1 LRWIEV
7 EPRTIRAWA
16 GTFHP
21 IRTSQGAIISTM
33 PTTSS
38 TENTLEAKPPVPIEE
53 VKPVVRRDGAG
64 AQLAALAKYMV
75 RTEVH
80 TYAFSVAANVIL
92 SLFPFI
98 VMMLTIS
105 RLIFHS
111 QVMWPVVGEMM
122 STFLPSNQ
130 DFIMRNMQ
138 LLAHPHKGAQI
149 YSIVMLLISSTGVF
163 LPLEVAL
170 NGVWGVRENRSYLRN
185 QCVSLGLAFAVGVLA
200 MGSIALTAAQ
210 KTVLGWIFFGHVDN
224 FAYHLFEGGMLRA
237 CALVASILL
246 FFFIYWALPNR
257 KVPAR
262 AVLPTAIVI
271 GVLWEGAKYL
281 YVLALPKLDFAAVYG
296 PFYVSVGLMIWA
308 FLSGLL
314 LLAGAHFSATR
325 YALAVAREE
334 ERNAAEDAEVKET
347 GEKEADVERA

>member
-1 LRWIEV
+1 MSPGKL
-7 EPRTIRAWA
+7 
-16 GTFHP
+16 
-21 IRTSQGAIISTM
+21 
-33 PTTSS
+33 
-38 TENTLEAKPPVPIEE
+38 TEESLEAPASVPLSE
-53 VKPVVRRDGAG
+53 VRPVVRATGLWP
-64 AQLAALAKYMV
+64 QVVALAKYMT

-105 RLIFHS
+105 RQVFHS
-111 QVMWPVVGEMM
+111 RAMETVVGEMM

-130 DFIMRNMQ
+130 AFIMASM
-138 LLAHPHKGAQI
+138 LKLANPHKGAQI
-149 YSIVMLLISSTGVF
+149 YSVIMLLISSTGVF

-170 NGVWGVRENRSYLRN
+170 NGVWGVIKNRSYLHN
-185 QCVSLGLAFAVGVLA
+185 QIVSLGLAFGVGVLA
-200 MGSIALTAAQ
+200 MTSVALTAGQ
-210 KTVLGWIFFGHVDN
+210 KTLLTWIFFGHTDN
-224 FAYHLFEGGMLRA
+224 FVFTFLNGGMMRLF
-237 CALVASILL
+237 ALIASILL
-246 FFFIYWALPNR
+246 FFLVYWILPNR

-271 GVLWEGAKYL
+271 GVLWEVAKYL
-281 YVLALPKLDFAAVYG
+281 YVLLLPRLDFQAVYG

-325 YALAVAREE
+325 YALSVAQQEEREE
-334 ERNAAEDAEVKET
+334 HEEAKEHDAP
-347 GEKEADVERA
+347 GA